1 MNNTIFAVVAIMAA
15 AALLAGALVIAPAAY
30 AGGGGGDGNTVTK
43 ESNKAKSIASG
54 FGTIAANVQ
63 ANAVCA
69 LVVTLCI

>member
-15 AALLAGALVIAPAAY
+15 ALLAGALVIAPVSASS
-30 AGGGGGDGNTVTK
+30 GDGNTVTK

-69 LVVTLCI
+69 EITLCI

>member
-15 AALLAGALVIAPAAY
+15 ASLLTAALVIAPASATS
-30 AGGGGGDGNTVTK
+30 GDGNTVTK
-43 ESNKAKSIASG
+43 QKNKATAIASG

-69 LVVTLCI
+69 LVTTLCI